1 MSAIQVRQE
10 TTDDIS
16 AIDVVH
22 LSAFEGDEEVGLI
35 DSLRDSSGFV
45 SDLSLVAEFNGRIV
59 GHILLTK
66 VYLLQGKEK
75 KNILALAPMAVVPS
89 QSHRGIGSDLV
100 EASIDR
106 AKKLNHNAIVVIG
119 HPDFYR
125 RFGFKQANDFDL
137 ETNISVSNDLVTVLE
152 LQEGAL
158 SGGGTVVYP
167 SLFKC
172 VY

>member
-1 MSAIQVRQE
+1 MSETQVRKE
-10 TTDDIS
+10 NAEDIR

-22 LSAFEGDEEVGLI
+22 LSAFAGDDEVGLI
-35 DSLRDSSGFV
+35 DALRDSSGFIA
-45 SDLSLVAEFNGRIV
+45 DLSLVAEFNGRIV
-59 GHILLTK
+59 GHILLTR
-66 VYLLQGKEK
+66 VHLLQGKEK

-100 EASIDR
+100 QASIDK
-106 AKKLNHNAIVVIG
+106 AKELKHSAIVVIG

-125 RFGFKQANDFDL
+125 RFGFRQAKDLGL

-158 SGGGTVVYP
+158 SGGGTIVYP